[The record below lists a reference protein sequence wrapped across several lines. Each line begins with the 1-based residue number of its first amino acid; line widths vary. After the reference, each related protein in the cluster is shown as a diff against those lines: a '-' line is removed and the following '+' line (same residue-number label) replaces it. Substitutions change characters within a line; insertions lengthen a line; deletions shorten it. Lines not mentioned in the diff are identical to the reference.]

1 MIPAA
6 PRSGAGAG
14 PSMEHPTAMSLAL
27 PAPPRDGP
35 LLVGFSGGLD
45 SSVLL
50 HHLASLPSLRAR
62 GLRALH
68 VHHGLH
74 PEADAWAAHCQ
85 TVCTELRVPLQVVR
99 VAVDPGCGLGREG
112 AARAARHAAF
122 AQALQDDEIL
132 VLAHHRDDQAETFL
146 LRALRGSG
154 VDGLAAMRAWRPY
167 AHGWLWRPLL
177 ELPRAALAAD
187 ARAAGLRWLDDPA
200 NADPSFDRNF
210 LRRQVLP
217 LLHQRWPQ
225 AAASL
230 ARSAALAAHAA
241 DLLGADDAAL
251 LAGLRL
257 APDTLSADALR
268 TLAPARRARV
278 LRHWIAALGLP
289 PLPGPAL
296 ARIER
301 ELLDAPR
308 DANPRIDWHGARL
321 QRWRDRLHAGPLR
334 APLPADWHADW
345 DGRAPLA
352 LPTGDVL
359 HLHGSA
365 GFDAPLRVHARRG
378 GERIRLPGRTHSH
391 ALKHVL
397 QAAGLPPWRRE
408 RLPLLSAADG
418 TLLAAGDGILA
429 APLADWL
436 RTHDA
441 RLRWAEPG

>member
-1 MIPAA
+1 
-6 PRSGAGAG
+6 
-14 PSMEHPTAMSLAL
+14 MSLAL

-35 LLVGFSGGLD
+35 LLVGFSGGMD

-50 HHLASLPSLRAR
+50 HRLAVLPALRAR

-74 PEADAWAAHCQ
+74 SEADAWAAHCQ
-85 TVCTELRVPLQVVR
+85 AVCAGLGVPLQVVR
-99 VAVDPGCGLGREG
+99 VEVDPGSGLGREG

-122 AQALQDDEIL
+122 AQALQNDEIL
-132 VLAHHRDDQAETFL
+132 VLAHHCDDQAETFL

-167 AHGWLWRPLL
+167 ARGWLWRPLL
-177 ELPRAALAAD
+177 ELPRATLAAH
-187 ARAAGLRWLDDPA
+187 ARAAGLHWLDDPA

-217 LLHQRWPQ
+217 LLQRRWPQ
-225 AAASL
+225 ASTNL
-230 ARSAALAAHAA
+230 ARSATLAAQAA
-241 DLLGADDAAL
+241 DLLDTDDATL

-257 APDTLSADALR
+257 APDTLDADALR
-268 TLAPARRARV
+268 ALAPARRARV
-278 LRHWIAALGLP
+278 LRHWITALGLP
-289 PLPGPAL
+289 PLPGQTV
-296 ARIER
+296 ARIDR

-321 QRWRDRLHAGPLR
+321 QRWRDRLHAGPLHT
-334 APLPADWHADW
+334 PLPPQWEACW
-345 DGRAPLA
+345 DGRTPLS

-391 ALKHVL
+391 ALKHLL

-436 RTHDA
+436 WAHDA
-441 RLRWAEPG
+441 HLQWAEPG